1 MQFQNYLEE
10 KTFHKAVAEK
20 ELVELGGK
28 GCEKATES
36 GDETSNL
43 LGALSLSSL
52 SSTYSLTTPVNRVDF
67 LLQNEMVIGDRRR
80 ETERDRGASQAGS
93 KGWFTH
99 TEDIT
104 NILIIYTFPLI
115 YMRQSPSQPTC

>member
-1 MQFQNYLEE
+1 MQFQNDLEE
-10 KTFHKAVAEK
+10 ETFHEAVAEK

-43 LGALSLSSL
+43 LGALSLSSSL
-52 SSTYSLTTPVNRVDF
+52 SSLTHSLTTPVNRVDF

-99 TEDIT
+99 TLRISP
-104 NILIIYTFPLI
+104 TF
-115 YMRQSPSQPTC
+115 

>member
-1 MQFQNYLEE
+1 MQFQNDLEE
-10 KTFHKAVAEK
+10 ETFHEAVAEK

-43 LGALSLSSL
+43 LGALSLSL
-52 SSTYSLTTPVNRVDF
+52 STHSLTTPVNRVDF

-99 TEDIT
+99 TGRGDIT
-104 NILIIYTFPLI
+104 NILII
-115 YMRQSPSQPTC
+115 

>member
-1 MQFQNYLEE
+1 M
-10 KTFHKAVAEK
+10 
-20 ELVELGGK
+20 ELGGK

-43 LGALSLSSL
+43 LGALSLSLSL
-52 SSTYSLTTPVNRVDF
+52 SSSTHSLTTPVNRVDF

-99 TEDIT
+99 TLRISP
-104 NILIIYTFPLI
+104 TF
-115 YMRQSPSQPTC
+115 